1 MEFYFVAFTTYS
13 FVDGFIDFVQTMP
26 AMFACISKP
35 ARETE
40 RYCNTLQVTEL
51 VKCVE
56 AMHRPMPLVARTMLQ
71 SSGDK
76 AGKQTFDIKGI
87 KGDTKFFF

>member
-1 MEFYFVAFTTYS
+1 MLV
-13 FVDGFIDFVQTMP
+13 
-26 AMFACISKP
+26 MFACISKSTK
-35 ARETE
+35 EIE
-40 RYCNTLQVTEL
+40 RCCNILQVTEL

-76 AGKQTFDIKGI
+76 AGKQGL
-87 KGDTKFFF
+87 